1 MFSGPFPLHVLVH
14 TSPDTDILVPRMSKA
29 WGCERLGVRR
39 LTRVPF
45 FFFFC
50 HRTNVES
57 HIAAGK
63 NTLRE

>member
-45 FFFFC
+45 FFFFAI
-50 HRTNVES
+50 EQM
-57 HIAAGK
+57 
-63 NTLRE
+63 

>member
-29 WGCERLGVRR
+29 QSCECLGERR

-45 FFFFC
+45 FFFFSI
-50 HRTNVES
+50 EQM
-57 HIAAGK
+57 
-63 NTLRE
+63 